1 MEFRSNPETTA
12 KKILIFFQT
21 EKKNANTYEVWNIK
35 YIIYLNFTVNTYGL
49 LIMYLLYLIYLKQIL
64 VNNKSSSMSERDFSS
79 RAGLTEAS
87 KL

>member
-1 MEFRSNPETTA
+1 MEHQIHN
-12 KKILIFFQT
+12 IF
-21 EKKNANTYEVWNIK
+21 K
-35 YIIYLNFTVNTYGL
+35 LLNTYGL